1 MRKSLQTRT
10 DRGFSLLELLIA
22 MAVTIILL
30 GISGSIL
37 MSSFN
42 IRHRENE
49 VSDALADAQRAINIM
64 SREIANAGFNLST
77 NGIVAGD
84 SNISSIRI
92 RSNLNKYVPGV
103 EEPFKSDVLDAG
115 EDIKYF
121 VNAAENTN
129 YLVRYD
135 RNAQIVPVDLRK
147 TVLANRLDSLRIHYF
162 GQQVT
167 YSTADCDIT
176 GWSADEV
183 TPDAARYI
191 VIAVCVRLD
200 EYGTPG
206 SPGHQPATRVLLA
219 SDVTLRNAD
228 LSSY

>member
-1 MRKSLQTRT
+1 MRKSLHTRN

-22 MAVTIILL
+22 MAITMVLI
-30 GISGSIL
+30 GIASSIL

-49 VSDALADAQRAINIM
+49 MSDALADAQRALNIM

-84 SNISSIRI
+84 SDANAIRI
-92 RSNLNKYVPGV
+92 RSNLNKYEPGA
-103 EEPFKSDVLDAG
+103 EEPFKSTVIDQN

-121 VNAAENTN
+121 VNVADNTS

-135 RNAQIVPVDLRK
+135 PNAPVVPVDRRK
-147 TVLANRLDSLRIHYF
+147 TVLANKLNSLRIHYF
-162 GQQVT
+162 DRQVT
-167 YSTADCDIT
+167 YSTAGCDIRDP
-176 GWSADEV
+176 SAAEV

-191 VIAVCVRLD
+191 VIAVCVQLD

-206 SPGHQPATRVLLA
+206 SPGHQPAINVLLA

-228 LSSY
+228 LRTY